1 MDLGKTVL
9 DGLTGFVT
17 GIAGGPIGM
26 IAGLLGGIGG
36 DVLPA
41 LLPHLAGPQ
50 GEDVAKAVVSVVAA
64 ATGIAQPTAAS
75 VLGLTPDARAALQV
89 QLAQIAMQAESN
101 KLADAAG
108 QRASDLAN
116 LQASLIDTQSA
127 RAQTVDLVKAG
138 SPIAYGAPIISV
150 VVLVAFGVM
159 AWLVMFRAI
168 PPGSET
174 LAAGVLEALKLL
186 SVTVVA
192 FWCGSSSGSRAKD
205 ATLASAQTALA
216 NSMPVPGAPVRPL
229 AP

>member
-64 ATGIAQPTAAS
+64 ATGTAQPTAAS

-89 QLAQIAMQAESN
+89 QLTQIAMQAEQN
-101 KLADAAG
+101 RLVDAAG

-116 LQASLIDTQSA
+116 LQAALIDGQSA
-127 RAQTVDLVKAG
+127 RTQTLALAQAHSAL
-138 SPIAYGAPIISV
+138 AYGSV
-150 VVLVAFGVM
+150 VVSIVIVAAFGIATYEVLSGHLSG
-159 AWLVMFRAI
+159 ADAGFGSVLV
-168 PPGSET
+168 GT
-174 LAAGVLEALKLL
+174 LAAMA
-186 SVTVVA
+186 TQVA
-192 FWCGSSSGSRAKD
+192 NYWLGSSSGSRGKD
-205 ATLASAQTALA
+205 LALA
-216 NSMPVPGAPVRPL
+216 NSMPVPAGAPVRPL